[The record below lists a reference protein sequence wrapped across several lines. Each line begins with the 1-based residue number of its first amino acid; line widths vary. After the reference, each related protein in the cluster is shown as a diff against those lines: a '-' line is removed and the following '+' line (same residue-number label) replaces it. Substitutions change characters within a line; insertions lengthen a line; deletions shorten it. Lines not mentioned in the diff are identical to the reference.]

1 MAAKKITKKKT
12 PPNKKGGVKP
22 PIKTNTKQIKV
33 KKKSAAE
40 RKANEKIR
48 IAKITATWAKK
59 NYKKSLEI
67 KNPTKEQRLKRRQ
80 DYERLLKLNSKVID
94 LIKKKPSFKKLT
106 KKKGWVT
113 QNFGLP
119 QRFEI
124 NFLEWFERNRN
135 AFSKINDFN
144 LPKHAG
150 LLLIYVSDLALNS
163 TAYMELELKY
173 QYDTDLEKNF
183 GILYTIDTNED

>member
-1 MAAKKITKKKT
+1 MAAKKANKKKT

-22 PIKTNTKQIKV
+22 PIKTKTKQIKV

-48 IAKITATWAKK
+48 IAKITSTWAKK

-67 KNPTKEQRLKRRQ
+67 KNPTKDQRIKRRQ

-106 KKKGWVT
+106 KKKGGET

-124 NFLEWFERNRN
+124 NFLKWFKRNGN

-144 LPKHAG
+144 LPQDTWI
-150 LLLIYVSDLALNS
+150 LLSYVNDLSLNS
-163 TAYMELELKY
+163 TPYMELELKY
-173 QYDTDLEKNF
+173 QYDTELKKNF
-183 GILYTIDTNED
+183 GILYTIDTDED

>member
-1 MAAKKITKKKT
+1 MAAKKTTKKKT

-22 PIKTNTKQIKV
+22 PLKTKRKQTKV
-33 KKKSAAE
+33 KKKSASE
-40 RKANEKIR
+40 KKANEKIR

-80 DYERLLKLNSKVID
+80 EYERLLKLNSKVID

-106 KKKGWVT
+106 KKRGWIT

-124 NFLEWFERNRN
+124 NFLEWFKRNGN
-135 AFSKINDFN
+135 AFRKINDFN
-144 LPKHAG
+144 LPKDSG
-150 LLLIYVSDLALNS
+150 LLLIYVSDLSLNS
-163 TAYMELELKY
+163 TPYMELELKY
-173 QYDTDLEKNF
+173 QYDTELKKNF
-183 GILYTIDTNED
+183 GILYTIDTDEN